1 MDIGVPLRELGEY
14 DIAPLRDVI
23 LAQDE
28 SVWLGNTYRQQ
39 AYEVHQQTQ
48 SIVMV
53 FTDGA
58 GWPDIEVRREPG
70 WDVLAEQALP
80 LMHRILADHYPP
92 GGCIIRAMAARLSA
106 GGVIKPHR
114 DKHPSFHYGHRIHIP
129 IYTNNRVRF
138 MIDGRP
144 YRMAVGTVYEINNQ
158 QQHSVM
164 NKGREA
170 RINFIFDYV
179 PPQHLGQSPSGRQR
193 PGQERP
199 GQERPGQGGAEGTS
213 GIA

>member
-14 DIAPLRDVI
+14 DIEPLRDVI
-23 LAQDE
+23 LSLDE
-28 SVWLGNTYRQQ
+28 AVWLGNTYRQQ
-39 AYEVHQQTQ
+39 EYEVHQQTQ

-53 FTDGA
+53 FTDGS
-58 GWPDIEVRREPG
+58 GWPEIEVRREPG
-70 WDVLAEQALP
+70 WDVLAATALP

-114 DKHPSFHYGHRIHIP
+114 DTHPSFHYGHRIHIP
-129 IYTNNRVRF
+129 IYTNDRVRF

-144 YRMAVGTVYEINNQ
+144 YKLLVGKVYEINNQ
-158 QQHSVM
+158 HQHSVM

-179 PPQHLGQSPSGRQR
+179 PPEHLGQAQR
-193 PGQERP
+193 S
-199 GQERPGQGGAEGTS
+199 A
-213 GIA
+213 